1 MDCATLPDLD
11 SLDVEALKALAI
23 RHRVEIAAQR
33 AEIAA
38 RDAAI
43 AIREAEIASRDAEIA
58 QQRQTLSDELAELRR
73 SSSEQI
79 EHLKLVIEK
88 LRRRVFGVKSEK
100 IVIQLEQLELHL
112 EELESS
118 QAEME
123 AAVERVLPAAEPKTR
138 SRRKPLPEHLPRE
151 VVSHA
156 FHGDCCPDCGGQ
168 LRQFGEDVSEQL
180 EYIPDSFKVI
190 RHVRPKFACSG
201 CEHVVEAP
209 APSRPIE
216 RGLAGPGLL
225 AHVLVSKFAD
235 HLPLYRQSE
244 IYARQ
249 GVEIERSTL
258 AGWVGGASELLAPL
272 IDAIQ
277 KHVLAGAKLHAD
289 DTPMPVLAPGSGKTK
304 TGRLWTYVRDDR
316 PAGEDTAPAVWFAY
330 SEDRKGEHPRQH
342 LKNFRGG
349 LQADAYAGFHHLYG
363 DGAIYEV
370 ACWAHARRKFH
381 EIHVIHASPTTT
393 EALARIGALYAIE
406 DEVRG
411 KPADLRLS
419 VRQARARPLLED
431 LRKWMEKALHSL
443 SAKSETAAA
452 IRYALS
458 RWRALTRYT
467 EDGLLEIDNSAAERA
482 LRAVALGRKNYL
494 FAGSDCGGERAAVM
508 YSLIGTALCRVRHSA
523 DHAALPT
530 MPNGSRILLSRV
542 RRCRPIAQCCRAATR
557 HSLEDL
563 QSVEERKQLISWS
576 VPAGAFFVQRVEFCQ
591 SCFLEC
597 QVRMQ
602 VDLRGFE

>member
-1 MDCATLPDLD
+1 MDCASLPDLD

-23 RHRVEIAAQR
+23 RHRAEIAAQR

-38 RDAAI
+38 RDA
-43 AIREAEIASRDAEIA
+43 EIE
-58 QQRQTLSDELAELRR
+58 QQRQALSDEIEELRR

-118 QAEME
+118 QAESE
-123 AAVERVLPAAEPKTR
+123 AVADRVRPAKEPKKR

-156 FHGDCCPDCGGQ
+156 FHGDSCPDCGGQ
-168 LRQFGEDVSEQL
+168 LRKFGEDVSEQL

-201 CEHVVEAP
+201 CERVVEAP

-258 AGWVGGASELLAPL
+258 ANWVGGASDLLAPL

-277 KHVLAGAKLHAD
+277 KHVLAGAKL
-289 DTPMPVLAPGSGKTK
+289 MPT
-304 TGRLWTYVRDDR
+304 
-316 PAGEDTAPAVWFAY
+316 
-330 SEDRKGEHPRQH
+330 
-342 LKNFRGG
+342 
-349 LQADAYAGFHHLYG
+349 
-363 DGAIYEV
+363 I
-370 ACWAHARRKFH
+370 
-381 EIHVIHASPTTT
+381 
-393 EALARIGALYAIE
+393 
-406 DEVRG
+406 
-411 KPADLRLS
+411 
-419 VRQARARPLLED
+419 
-431 LRKWMEKALHSL
+431 
-443 SAKSETAAA
+443 
-452 IRYALS
+452 
-458 RWRALTRYT
+458 
-467 EDGLLEIDNSAAERA
+467 
-482 LRAVALGRKNYL
+482 
-494 FAGSDCGGERAAVM
+494 
-508 YSLIGTALCRVRHSA
+508 
-523 DHAALPT
+523 
-530 MPNGSRILLSRV
+530 
-542 RRCRPIAQCCRAATR
+542 RRCRCLHLAAARPRPDVSGRMSAMTGPRAKILRRLSGSRTRRIARASIHAT
-557 HSLEDL
+557 
-563 QSVEERKQLISWS
+563 I
-576 VPAGAFFVQRVEFCQ
+576 
-591 SCFLEC
+591 
-597 QVRMQ
+597 
-602 VDLRGFE
+602 